1 MYNKVLVVHLALKT
15 PLDGRWQAFDPCE
28 TQPTSFL
35 SVSYI
40 HTSGGR
46 DQPSWMEVIQEYAF
60 EDRKLVQLASFS
72 YGVYQKL
79 WGLD

>member
-1 MYNKVLVVHLALKT
+1 MKHASLNDNIYIKICNMYNKVLVVHLALKT

-46 DQPSWMEVIQEYAF
+46 DQPS
-60 EDRKLVQLASFS
+60 
-72 YGVYQKL
+72 
-79 WGLD
+79 